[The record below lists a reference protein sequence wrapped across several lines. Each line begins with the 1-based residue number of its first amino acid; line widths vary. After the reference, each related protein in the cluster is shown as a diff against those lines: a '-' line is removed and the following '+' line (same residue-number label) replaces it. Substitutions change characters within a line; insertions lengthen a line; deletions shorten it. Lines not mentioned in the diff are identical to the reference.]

1 MYKGDAQQTA
11 NMYNESFK
19 AMRAQDRVA
28 QASRDMSGLRSQI
41 LKLAIIQQAMWN
53 ILSDQGVTVDRLNS
67 EIDEVLKKGYKFS
80 YQDSAKPCPR
90 CGKNVRESEQ
100 TPMSGRCM
108 FCGTNVT
115 FYPFDDNTIAPED
128 NPENT
133 NNDPL
138 ADLDDLQ

>member
-1 MYKGDAQQTA
+1 MYSADTQFTA
-11 NMYNESFK
+11 NMYNEGFK
-19 AMRAQDRVA
+19 NMRAQERA
-28 QASRDMSGLRSQI
+28 AETGRDLKGVRSQL

-53 ILSDQGVTVDRLNS
+53 IMTEQGVTVDRLNH
-67 EIDEVLKKGYKFS
+67 EIDEVLKSGYKFS
-80 YQDSAKPCPR
+80 YQDAAKACPR

-108 FCGTNVT
+108 FCGTTVT
-115 FYPFDDNTIAPED
+115 FYPFDDNTIPQDHTAEPV
-128 NPENT
+128 